1 MLKPLEDR
9 IILKVDKKEE
19 TTSASGLI
27 IQAAQDIE
35 KVATVIAVGPGRTLP
50 SGIQLDPDVAVGD
63 KVLFNPLA
71 TQTLEHDGQE
81 YLVVF
86 SRDILAVLESTGE

>member
-35 KVATVIAVGPGRTLP
+35 KVATVIAVGPGRILSNGT
-50 SGIQLDPDVAVGD
+50 QLEPDVAVGD
-63 KVLFNPLA
+63 RVAFNPMA
-71 TQTLEHDGQE
+71 TMKLEYDGQE
-81 YLVVF
+81 YLSIF
-86 SRDILAVLESTGE
+86 SRDILAIIEE

>member
-35 KVATVIAVGPGRTLP
+35 KVATVIAVGPGRILSNGT
-50 SGIQLDPDVAVGD
+50 QLEPDVAVGD
-63 KVLFNPLA
+63 KVAFNAMA
-71 TQTLEHDGQE
+71 TMKLEYDGQE
-81 YLVVF
+81 YLSIF
-86 SRDILAVLESTGE
+86 SRDILAIIEE